1 MTEKTVDPI
10 SLPPLFGLLPG
21 VRRSLSTKLLTLTI
35 IVVFL
40 TEIVIMIPSVAH
52 EQTSWLKMRANAAYL
67 VGLVVRDENNNR
79 LDKMLVRNVLSTADI
94 KGLTLERNGR
104 RKLLLSPDIKNPLER
119 IRREINLTDYPARRM
134 VVDAWATVFS
144 TDDSLIRVISGSE
157 AGNGG
162 ATGTDQISDII
173 VSRAE
178 LRSDLHEYARNILL
192 LSLIISTITAI
203 GVFISINRLAI
214 APVKRMRENMSA
226 FQADPENRAHIL
238 TPGSRVDE
246 IGDMEQALSALEWR
260 LNQLLNER
268 RRLAAL
274 GAGISKISHDL
285 RNILASAQLMSDR
298 LANSDDPRVKKLSPR
313 LVNALDRAIALSR
326 DTLSYG
332 QISPETIRKSPN
344 SIRPMIDEIIE
355 DHASIHIN
363 MENAVPE
370 TFMMTIDKNHF
381 HRAANNI
388 IRNGYEALL
397 PADLEVS
404 DIPAEPAHTITISAG
419 CDGQHCWIEIAD
431 TGTGMPEEARRLMDE
446 PFKGSFK
453 PGGSGLGLAISA
465 EIMRAHGG
473 ALTLAKSDDHGTT
486 FRLSVPE

>member
-1 MTEKTVDPI
+1 MSEKRALFF

-35 IVVFL
+35 IVVLL

-52 EQTSWLKMRANAAYL
+52 EQASWLRMRANAAYL
-67 VGLVVRDENNNR
+67 VGLAVRDENNNR
-79 LDKMLVRNVLSTADI
+79 LDKMLVRDVLSTADI

-104 RKLLLSPDIKNPLER
+104 RELLLSPDVKDPLER
-119 IRREINLTDYPARRM
+119 IRREINLTDYPAGKM
-134 VVDAWATVFS
+134 ISDAWATVFS
-144 TDDSLIRVISGSE
+144 SDDSLIRVISDGE
-157 AGNGG
+157 AANGV
-162 ATGTDQISDII
+162 ATGTARISDII
-173 VSRAE
+173 ISRVA
-178 LRSDLHEYARNILL
+178 LRSDLRKYARNILI
-192 LSLIISTITAI
+192 LSLIISSITAI
-203 GVFISINRLAI
+203 GVFFSINRLAI

-226 FQADPENRAHIL
+226 FEADPENRAHIL

-246 IGDMEQALSALEWR
+246 IGDMEQDLSALEWR
-260 LNQLLNER
+260 LYQLLNER

-332 QISPETIRKSPN
+332 RISPETIKKSPM
-344 SIRPMIDEIIE
+344 SVRPMIDEIIE
-355 DHASIHIN
+355 DHASIYIS
-363 MENAVPE
+363 MENTVPE
-370 TFMMTIDKNHF
+370 SFTMTVDKNHF

-388 IRNGYEALL
+388 IRNAYEALL

-404 DIPAEPAHTITISAG
+404 DIPGEPAHTITISAG
-419 CDGQHCWIEIAD
+419 HDDRQCWIEIAD
-431 TGTGMPEEARRLMDE
+431 TGPGMPEEARRLIDE

-473 ALTLAKSDDHGTT
+473 ALTLVKSDDQGTT